1 VFARLRVC
9 TLTQSTITREAA
21 LINTAIKQCSTRPV
35 ISRRDL
41 EVMMATA
48 AAHARKLAR
57 SLRLSQTEREDAE
70 QDILLMLLERWHYF
84 DNSRGSNIG
93 FAIRIARQAAQVIAD
108 RIAAGWQ
115 TDLVS
120 LEDPAPWQ
128 DWGTDDAVTVS
139 EQVGDESLPGEA
151 ALVSALSFRGFTATL
166 PRDLLVVVEAVF
178 AADGDMPEAQK
189 ISTLSSSEFHRRLR
203 ELRYRLVCLEL
214 VPRSWLTHL

>member
-1 VFARLRVC
+1 M
-9 TLTQSTITREAA
+9 T
-21 LINTAIKQCSTRPV
+21 NTAIKQRSARPD
-35 ISRRDL
+35 IDPRDL
-41 EVMMATA
+41 DVMMVTA

-84 DNSRGSNIG
+84 DDARGSNIG

-108 RIAAGWQ
+108 RVAAGWQ
-115 TDLVS
+115 KDLVS

-128 DWGTDDAVTVS
+128 DWGTDDAVTIS
-139 EQVGDESLPGEA
+139 GQVGDEALPDEA
-151 ALVSALSFRGFTATL
+151 ALVSALSLRGFTATL
-166 PRDLLVVVEAVF
+166 PGDLLVVVEAVF
-178 AADGDMPEAQK
+178 AADGDMPAAQK

-214 VPRSWLTHL
+214 APRSWLTHL

>member
-1 VFARLRVC
+1 M
-9 TLTQSTITREAA
+9 S
-21 LINTAIKQCSTRPV
+21 NTATKQQASRSD
-35 ISRRDL
+35 ISPRNLD
-41 EVMMATA
+41 VMMATA

-57 SLRLSQTEREDAE
+57 SLKLSQAEREDAE

-84 DNSRGSNIG
+84 DDARGSNIG

-108 RIAAGWQ
+108 RVAAGWQ

-128 DWGTDDAVTVS
+128 DWGMDDAVTIS
-139 EQVGDESLPGEA
+139 EQVGDESLPDEA
-151 ALVSALSFRGFTATL
+151 ALVSALSLRGFTAAL
-166 PRDLLVVVEAVF
+166 PTDLLVVVQAVF
-178 AADGDMPEAQK
+178 TADGDLPEAQK

-214 VPRSWLTHL
+214 APRSWLTHL

>member
-1 VFARLRVC
+1 MS
-9 TLTQSTITREAA
+9 STATKHQASR
-21 LINTAIKQCSTRPV
+21 SD
-35 ISRRDL
+35 ISPRDL
-41 EVMMATA
+41 DVMMATA

-57 SLRLSQTEREDAE
+57 SLKLSQAEREDAE

-84 DNSRGSNIG
+84 DDARGSNIG

-108 RIAAGWQ
+108 RVAAGWQ

-128 DWGTDDAVTVS
+128 DWGMDDAVTIS
-139 EQVGDESLPGEA
+139 EQVGDESLPDEA
-151 ALVSALSFRGFTATL
+151 ALVSALSLRGFTAAL
-166 PRDLLVVVEAVF
+166 PTDLLVVVQAVF
-178 AADGDMPEAQK
+178 AADGDLPEAQK

-214 VPRSWLTHL
+214 APRSWLTHL